1 MPSVERLERLATV
14 HPGVARGVRRV
25 LAVMAVVAM
34 CLGTVEPLATSA
46 GAATV
51 AQEKAQAAFLYAQ
64 VQKNNS
70 AAQVLGQKF
79 NLAHMKLTGI
89 LNDIRNTRVTVR
101 TIEAN
106 VSKGRQQ
113 LKSAAV
119 FAFVTHQSINATN
132 PLFGN
137 GAVAAGATSVYNS
150 IAEGDVGST
159 IARLTNNRIALT
171 LEKKKLRD
179 EVLSARHQAD
189 VAKAALFKANRLVA
203 DLNGNLRAVR
213 GKIASYYAAIAAA
226 AAAKSRAALAA
237 ATANVNTTT
246 SAPGPNPAAD
256 VAIRTAE
263 SFLGTWYCWG
273 GASRSCVDCSGLV
286 MLAYDAAGI
295 YLPHYSGAQF
305 QDTQRVPLFDIQP
318 GDILFYGYNGDE
330 HEAMYIGHGEM
341 IEAPQTGY
349 QVHITPVRL
358 GYGFAGVG
366 RPRS

>member
-1 MPSVERLERLATV
+1 MTFVERPARLATV
-14 HPGVARGVRRV
+14 HPVVAIGLRRL

-51 AQEKAQAAFLYAQ
+51 AQEKAQAAFLYSQ
-64 VQKNNS
+64 VQKVNFN
-70 AAQVLGQKF
+70 AQELGQKF
-79 NLAHMKLTGI
+79 DLAHMKLTVI
-89 LNDIRNTRVTVR
+89 LNNIRNTRVTVR

-106 VSKGRQQ
+106 VSKGREQ

-119 FAFVTHQSINATN
+119 FAFVTHQAINSSN
-132 PLFGN
+132 PLFGTN
-137 GAVAAGATSVYNS
+137 ASTAGATTIYNS
-150 IAEGDVGST
+150 LAEGDVGST

-171 LEKKKLRD
+171 LEKTKLRD
-179 EVLSARHQAD
+179 EVQAARHQAD
-189 VAKAALFKANRLVA
+189 IAKAALFKANHLVA
-203 DLNGNLRAVR
+203 GLSRDLAAVK

-226 AAAKSRAALAA
+226 AAAKARAALQA
-237 ATANVNTTT
+237 ATSTVNTTT

-256 VAIRTAE
+256 IAIRTAE

-273 GASRSCVDCSGLV
+273 GASRNCVDCSGLV

-305 QDTQRVPLFDIQP
+305 DDTQRVPLWDIQP
-318 GDILFYGYNGDE
+318 GDLLFYGYNGDE
-330 HEAMYIGHGEM
+330 HVAMYVGHGEM

-366 RPRS
+366 RPRA